1 MRTLQLIIF
10 CFITLLSSF
19 AQSNSNIKITWIDT
33 PNEVSESVLTVKW
46 GIKADSQIKDVN
58 ILLNGQQTKGINAV
72 SNDGYDMKKSRV
84 FNLTKGE
91 NKIEITVTT
100 LTGSQKASKVIKYIT
115 NDNNNNNNN
124 NVVVNDFG
132 NFECLDSM
140 LVAAYRSN
148 PEAQYLLGKSYLNG
162 KNGFEKDL
170 LEAAL
175 WFKKSAE
182 NSCAPSQY
190 EYSISLFEGRG
201 IYKNIQSALTWLDAS
216 VKQEYPEALLKMGIL
231 YENGTFVKKDIEK
244 AAQLY
249 KKCRLKEAKERLNKL
264 GK

>member
-100 LTGSQKASKVIKYIT
+100 LTGSQKATKVIKKIKKDRNKLILDYLDKANEHGTSTIRSC
-115 NDNNNNNNN
+115 
-124 NVVVNDFG
+124 VVNMYY
-132 NFECLDSM
+132 C
-140 LVAAYRSN
+140 R
-148 PEAQYLLGKSYLNG
+148 
-162 KNGFEKDL
+162 
-170 LEAAL
+170 
-175 WFKKSAE
+175 
-182 NSCAPSQY
+182 
-190 EYSISLFEGRG
+190 
-201 IYKNIQSALTWLDAS
+201 AS
-216 VKQEYPEALLKMGIL
+216 
-231 YENGTFVKKDIEK
+231 
-244 AAQLY
+244 
-249 KKCRLKEAKERLNKL
+249 
-264 GK
+264 